1 MDLVLLDWSVHLLI
15 MNFSHNRQGA
25 FTLIE
30 VMVAMIVFSMVIAG
44 GLVGISR
51 GFELIDTTRNYTRSS
66 QVLQSELELLRTL
79 PWSTFSQLSESELTE
94 KFQEQIVTQFGED
107 SYVGAVTTELT
118 GGDLMKVVVTVEW
131 SARKGRVHTLNYVTF
146 FTEGGVN
153 DYYLN

>member
-1 MDLVLLDWSVHLLI
+1 MIL
-15 MNFSHNRQGA
+15 SHNRQGA

-30 VMVAMIVFSMVIAG
+30 VLVAMIVFSMVIAG

-79 PWSTFSQLSESELTE
+79 PWSTFSQLSDSALTE
-94 KFQEQIVTQFGED
+94 KFQAQIIAQFGAD
-107 SYVGAVTTELT
+107 SYVGAVKTELT

-146 FTEGGVN
+146 FTDGGVN

>member
-1 MDLVLLDWSVHLLI
+1 MIL
-15 MNFSHNRQGA
+15 SHNRQGA

-44 GLVGISR
+44 GLVGVSR

-79 PWSTFSQLSESELTE
+79 PWSTFSQLSDSELTE
-94 KFQEQIVTQFGED
+94 KFQEQIVAQFGAD
-107 SYVGAVTTELT
+107 SYVGAVATELT
-118 GGDLMKVVVTVEW
+118 GGDLMQVVVTVEW

-146 FTEGGVN
+146 FTDGGVN

>member
-1 MDLVLLDWSVHLLI
+1 MI
-15 MNFSHNRQGA
+15 FSHNRQGA

-30 VMVAMIVFSMVIAG
+30 VMVAMVVFTMVIAG

-79 PWSTFSQLSESELTE
+79 PWSTFSQLSDIELTE
-94 KFQEQIVTQFGED
+94 KFQEQIIAQFGEG
-107 SYVGAVTTELT
+107 SYDGTVATELT
-118 GGDLMKVVVTVEW
+118 DGDLMQVVVTVEW

-146 FTEGGVN
+146 FTDGGVN
-153 DYYLN
+153 DYFLN

>member
-1 MDLVLLDWSVHLLI
+1 

-107 SYVGAVTTELT
+107 SYVGAFTTELT

>member
-1 MDLVLLDWSVHLLI
+1 MIL
-15 MNFSHNRQGA
+15 SHNRQGA

-66 QVLQSELELLRTL
+66 QVLQSKLELLRTL
-79 PWSTFSQLSESELTE
+79 PWSTFSQLSDSELTE
-94 KFQEQIVTQFGED
+94 KFQEQIVAQFGAD
-107 SYVGAVTTELT
+107 SYVGAVATELT
-118 GGDLMKVVVTVEW
+118 GGDLMQVVVTVEW

-146 FTEGGVN
+146 FTDGGVN

>member
-1 MDLVLLDWSVHLLI
+1 

-94 KFQEQIVTQFGED
+94 KFQEQIVAQFGED
-107 SYVGAVTTELT
+107 SFAGSVTTELT

>member
-1 MDLVLLDWSVHLLI
+1 MILL
-15 MNFSHNRQGA
+15 HNRQGA

-79 PWSTFSQLSESELTE
+79 PWSTFSQLSDSELTE
-94 KFQEQIVTQFGED
+94 KFQEQIVAQFGAD
-107 SYVGAVTTELT
+107 SYVGAVATELT
-118 GGDLMKVVVTVEW
+118 GGDLMQVVVTVEW

-146 FTEGGVN
+146 FTDGGVN

>member
-1 MDLVLLDWSVHLLI
+1 MIL
-15 MNFSHNRQGA
+15 SHNRQGA

-79 PWSTFSQLSESELTE
+79 PWSTFSQLSDSELTE
-94 KFQEQIVTQFGED
+94 KFQKQIVAQFGAD
-107 SYVGAVTTELT
+107 SYVGAVATELT
-118 GGDLMKVVVTVEW
+118 GGDLMQVVVTIEW

-146 FTEGGVN
+146 FTDGGVN

>member
-1 MDLVLLDWSVHLLI
+1 MIL
-15 MNFSHNRQGA
+15 SHNRQGA

-79 PWSTFSQLSESELTE
+79 PWSTFSQLSDSELTE
-94 KFQEQIVTQFGED
+94 KFQKQIVAQFGAD
-107 SYVGAVTTELT
+107 SYVGAVATELT
-118 GGDLMKVVVTVEW
+118 GGDLMQVVVTVEW

-146 FTEGGVN
+146 FTDGGVN

>member
-1 MDLVLLDWSVHLLI
+1 MIL
-15 MNFSHNRQGA
+15 SHNRQGA

-79 PWSTFSQLSESELTE
+79 PWSTFSQLSDSELTE
-94 KFQEQIVTQFGED
+94 KFQEQIVAQFGAD
-107 SYVGAVTTELT
+107 SYVGAVATELT
-118 GGDLMKVVVTVEW
+118 GGDLMQVVVTVEW

-146 FTEGGVN
+146 FTDGGVN

>member
-1 MDLVLLDWSVHLLI
+1 MILL
-15 MNFSHNRQGA
+15 HNRQGA

-79 PWSTFSQLSESELTE
+79 PWSTFSQLSDSELTE
-94 KFQEQIVTQFGED
+94 KFQKQIVAQFGAD
-107 SYVGAVTTELT
+107 SYVGAVATELT
-118 GGDLMKVVVTVEW
+118 GGDLMQVVVTIEW

-146 FTEGGVN
+146 FTDGGVN

>member
-1 MDLVLLDWSVHLLI
+1 MIL
-15 MNFSHNRQGA
+15 SHNRQGA

-79 PWSTFSQLSESELTE
+79 PWSTFSQLSDSELTE
-94 KFQEQIVTQFGED
+94 KFQEQIVAQFGAD
-107 SYVGAVTTELT
+107 SYVGAVATELT
-118 GGDLMKVVVTVEW
+118 GGDLMQVVVTIEW

-146 FTEGGVN
+146 FTDGGVN

>member
-1 MDLVLLDWSVHLLI
+1 MIL
-15 MNFSHNRQGA
+15 SHNRQGA

-51 GFELIDTTRNYTRSS
+51 GFELIDTTRHYTRSS

-79 PWSTFSQLSESELTE
+79 PWSTFSQLSDSELTE
-94 KFQEQIVTQFGED
+94 KLQEQIVAQFGAD
-107 SYVGAVTTELT
+107 SYVGAVATELT
-118 GGDLMKVVVTVEW
+118 GGDLMQVVVTVEW

-146 FTEGGVN
+146 FTDGGVN

>member
-1 MDLVLLDWSVHLLI
+1 MIL
-15 MNFSHNRQGA
+15 SHNRQGA

-66 QVLQSELELLRTL
+66 QVLQSELGLLRTL
-79 PWSTFSQLSESELTE
+79 PWSTFSQLSDSELTE
-94 KFQEQIVTQFGED
+94 KFQEQIVAQFGAD
-107 SYVGAVTTELT
+107 SYVGAVATELT
-118 GGDLMKVVVTVEW
+118 GGDLMQVVVTVEW

-146 FTEGGVN
+146 FTDGGVN

>member
-1 MDLVLLDWSVHLLI
+1 
-15 MNFSHNRQGA
+15 MNFSHNRQSA

-79 PWSTFSQLSESELTE
+79 PWLTFSQLSESVLTE
-94 KFQEQIVTQFGED
+94 KFQEQIIDQFGED

-118 GGDLMKVVVTVEW
+118 GGDLMKVMVTVEW
-131 SARKGRVHTLNYVTF
+131 STRKGRVHTLNYVTF